1 MIGYFLLTIMTV
13 TTRPST
19 QPLTYGSDINGVVCA
34 YWFDGTGA
42 NQPIE
47 ADQLNE
53 RLRAEN
59 LKQGFV
65 WLHMDLNVSHA
76 ESWLKQHLSLEDEF
90 FDSLHQGLSSTKIDQ
105 ADQQLLAVM
114 NDVRYDFNFDP
125 SEISTL
131 WLVAD
136 QHFMVTGRRTHLSSI
151 DRLRRAVKRNDPF
164 ESSTDL
170 LTHLLQDQAEV
181 LANIIRKVTRQVDE
195 IEDAILSSHLGQ
207 HRAKLGQL
215 RRVMVRLARLLA
227 PEPAALFRLLQHPP
241 AWITP
246 DQINGLRESTEEF
259 SVALADMSS
268 LQERIKLLQEEIA
281 AQIAEANNNSIFI
294 LTIVSVLALPINLT
308 AGLMG
313 MNVGGVPWA
322 NNPHGFGIV
331 VFLVLSATAFAAW
344 LIYRK
349 LKN

>member
-1 MIGYFLLTIMTV
+1 M
-13 TTRPST
+13 
-19 QPLTYGSDINGVVCA
+19 
-34 YWFDGTGA
+34 
-42 NQPIE
+42 
-47 ADQLNE
+47 
-53 RLRAEN
+53 
-59 LKQGFV
+59 
-65 WLHMDLNVSHA
+65 
-76 ESWLKQHLSLEDEF
+76 
-90 FDSLHQGLSSTKIDQ
+90 SSTKIDQ

-136 QHFMVTGRRTHLSSI
+136 QHIMVTGRRTHLSSI
-151 DRLRRAVKRNDPF
+151 DRLRRSVKRNEPF

-181 LANIIRKVTRQVDE
+181 LANIIRKVTRQVDD

-259 SVALADMSS
+259 SVALGDMSS

-313 MNVGGVPWA
+313 MNVGGIPWA
-322 NNPHGFGIV
+322 ENPHGFWIV
-331 VFLVLSATAFAAW
+331 VFLVLSATACAAW
-344 LIYRK
+344 LIYRR

>member
-227 PEPAALFRLLQHPP
+227 PEPPLVPTAPASTGMDHPRSDQWP
-241 AWITP
+241 A
-246 DQINGLRESTEEF
+246 
-259 SVALADMSS
+259 
-268 LQERIKLLQEEIA
+268 RIHRGVQRRA
-281 AQIAEANNNSIFI
+281 SRY
-294 LTIVSVLALPINLT
+294 VLT
-308 AGLMG
+308 ARAHQITARG
-313 MNVGGVPWA
+313 NRRTNRRSEQQQHFHFDHCVGAGVADQPDRRSD
-322 NNPHGFGIV
+322 GDERGGGSV
-331 VFLVLSATAFAAW
+331 GQ
-344 LIYRK
+344 
-349 LKN
+349 